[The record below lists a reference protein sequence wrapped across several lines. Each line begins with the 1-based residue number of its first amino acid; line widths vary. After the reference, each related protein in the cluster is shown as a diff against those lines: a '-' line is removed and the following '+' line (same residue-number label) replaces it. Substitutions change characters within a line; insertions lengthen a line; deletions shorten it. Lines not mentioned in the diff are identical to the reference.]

1 MLKNEVIE
9 SLESIIKH
17 HKEQEANT
25 KATNVATLKR
35 LVKKSTI
42 EEYKNVFT
50 NKQGHANIGYIGE
63 ALALKYLGLEKEDNS
78 HEIKTFINNPTNI
91 LINEDV
97 TDVYIIVV
105 SKYLNGMYKIN
116 ADIIRGVRFGI
127 KDLYK
132 NVDSL
137 VKVCTLMELVK

>member
-1 MLKNEVIE
+1 MLKNEVIK
-9 SLESIIKH
+9 SLESIIMH

-35 LVKKSTI
+35 LVRKSNI

-50 NKQGHANIGYIGE
+50 NKQGHANIGMIGE

-78 HEIKTFINNPTNI
+78 HEIKTFINNPTNV
-91 LINEDV
+91 LVNEDV
-97 TDVYIIVV
+97 TDVYIVVV

-132 NVDSL
+132 NVDNL